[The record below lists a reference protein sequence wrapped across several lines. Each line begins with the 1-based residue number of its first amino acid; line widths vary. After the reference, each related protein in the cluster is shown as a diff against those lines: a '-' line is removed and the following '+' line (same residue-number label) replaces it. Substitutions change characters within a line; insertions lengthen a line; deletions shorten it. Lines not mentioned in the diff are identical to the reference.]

1 MFPIQWNFSRS
12 KGYWSLSSMIL
23 CTLNTYMLKYTR
35 ILNTSMQCLYKYYY
49 ELWTYLSLP
58 PIDWKLNET
67 CRNQN
72 FVLGIF
78 ELFQHEKNG
87 KFLERLQTFRKSLSI
102 CGRAGNQ
109 VFMWFVTFWGCPEPI
124 FSTRGQI
131 WCENETFAEINLLHK
146 IASNSETVWS
156 WEKFRTIPESCWD
169 WLSTC
174 TGCAVITSTIWL
186 IQGVL

>member
-1 MFPIQWNFSRS
+1 MGWELHFLHLCAMLTPAFTFVAELSDKEIRHITLQLTGGSRIF
-12 KGYWSLSSMIL
+12 YWPVM
-23 CTLNTYMLKYTR
+23 
-35 ILNTSMQCLYKYYY
+35 
-49 ELWTYLSLP
+49 
-58 PIDWKLNET
+58 
-67 CRNQN
+67 
-72 FVLGIF
+72 GIF

>member
-1 MFPIQWNFSRS
+1 MALRFS
-12 KGYWSLSSMIL
+12 IL
-23 CTLNTYMLKYTR
+23 LTEGCIVGNWGCYKVEAALYTSEPLVLWRIRRDIYFHNYLWAWCVQFIMYCNKKNIAIYLLNIIK
-35 ILNTSMQCLYKYYY
+35 
-49 ELWTYLSLP
+49 
-58 PIDWKLNET
+58 
-67 CRNQN
+67 
-72 FVLGIF
+72 GIF

-156 WEKFRTIPESCWD
+156 WEKFRTIPESCWHC
-169 WLSTC
+169 LSTC
-174 TGCAVITSTIWL
+174 TGCAAITSTIWL
-186 IQGVL
+186 LQGVL

>member
-1 MFPIQWNFSRS
+1 MFYQFSYINEKNAKYNWLIKGVLISPAHSVNTVHPIV
-12 KGYWSLSSMIL
+12 
-23 CTLNTYMLKYTR
+23 LKHVVWLFCVN
-35 ILNTSMQCLYKYYY
+35 IFM
-49 ELWTYLSLP
+49 
-58 PIDWKLNET
+58 
-67 CRNQN
+67 
-72 FVLGIF
+72 GIF

>member
-1 MFPIQWNFSRS
+1 MRNASLLGREEAPKHFFRRTAITSPHCQEFMVWRIFSIVTIF
-12 KGYWSLSSMIL
+12 LSDLML
-23 CTLNTYMLKYTR
+23 EVTLM
-35 ILNTSMQCLYKYYY
+35 
-49 ELWTYLSLP
+49 E
-58 PIDWKLNET
+58 
-67 CRNQN
+67 
-72 FVLGIF
+72 GIF

-102 CGRAGNQ
+102 CRRAGNQ

-156 WEKFRTIPESCWD
+156 WEKFRTIPESCWE

>member
-1 MFPIQWNFSRS
+1 MSVKIFWTSVPISHVNLFN
-12 KGYWSLSSMIL
+12 SS
-23 CTLNTYMLKYTR
+23 
-35 ILNTSMQCLYKYYY
+35 
-49 ELWTYLSLP
+49 
-58 PIDWKLNET
+58 
-67 CRNQN
+67 
-72 FVLGIF
+72 LGIF

-156 WEKFRTIPESCWD
+156 WEKFRTIPESCWHC
-169 WLSTC
+169 LSTC

>member
-1 MFPIQWNFSRS
+1 MASTTLDS
-12 KGYWSLSSMIL
+12 SSYWMLACIVQSQLETSGSSQH
-23 CTLNTYMLKYTR
+23 TLTTR
-35 ILNTSMQCLYKYYY
+35 TGITAMAGVQTLDCAL
-49 ELWTYLSLP
+49 ELVT
-58 PIDWKLNET
+58 KAK
-67 CRNQN
+67 
-72 FVLGIF
+72 GIF

-87 KFLERLQTFRKSLSI
+87 NFLERLQTFRKSLSI

>member
-1 MFPIQWNFSRS
+1 
-12 KGYWSLSSMIL
+12 MI
-23 CTLNTYMLKYTR
+23 M
-35 ILNTSMQCLYKYYY
+35 
-49 ELWTYLSLP
+49 
-58 PIDWKLNET
+58 
-67 CRNQN
+67 
-72 FVLGIF
+72 GIF

-109 VFMWFVTFWGCPEPI
+109 VFMWFVTFWGCPVPL

-156 WEKFRTIPESCWD
+156 WEKFRTIPESCWHC
-169 WLSTC
+169 LSTC
-174 TGCAVITSTIWL
+174 TGCAAITSTIWL
-186 IQGVL
+186 LQGVLWGVSKIDPPSWRAYISKDAPKFRAFFSLYALKIMEILPG

>member
-1 MFPIQWNFSRS
+1 MRPQSRLRRSPCPGPRPPAAQCYAGVRISASVVTVTLTRLPAYFSSTGRHS
-12 KGYWSLSSMIL
+12 FWKVAHLQTVLSS
-23 CTLNTYMLKYTR
+23 
-35 ILNTSMQCLYKYYY
+35 
-49 ELWTYLSLP
+49 
-58 PIDWKLNET
+58 
-67 CRNQN
+67 
-72 FVLGIF
+72 VLGIF

-156 WEKFRTIPESCWD
+156 WEKFRTIPESCWHC
-169 WLSTC
+169 LSTC
-174 TGCAVITSTIWL
+174 TGCAAITSTIWL
-186 IQGVL
+186 LQGVL